1 MRREVI
7 ERKLRFLS
15 SYVEELEKYLPKSRE
30 ERSGQHFAIERLLQL
45 LCEASSDISLQL
57 LKAQVLSPPP
67 ETHRA
72 VFAAAAKHLS
82 MPLPLAEELG
92 LACGMRNVI
101 VHMYDELD
109 MDKIM
114 AAVDLAPGLYKRF
127 GAWVLDQLDQ
137 LDRPPA

>member
-1 MRREVI
+1 MKREVM

-15 SYVEELEKYLPKSRE
+15 SYVEALENYLPASEK
-30 ERSGQHFAIERLLQL
+30 ERIANHFAIERLLQL

-57 LKAQVLSPPP
+57 LKAKATNPPP

-72 VFAAAAKHLS
+72 VFAAAAKHLG
-82 MPLPLAEELG
+82 MPEPLAEELG

-114 AAVDLAPGLYKRF
+114 AAVDLAPGLYRKF
-127 GAWVLDQLDQ
+127 GAWALDELDQGS
-137 LDRPPA
+137 A